1 MTTGVFRSQPSRK
14 SDSAKQRGVTRDT
27 FAHFIQRIV
36 GARGFPPRADQR
48 PNPLTTPPHEP
59 PPLPHR
65 PLLSLRP
72 QRLLFSALRPR
83 NEYPLRQNQASRYRR
98 QDTRSVRA
106 LRDSFRS
113 AKRAYSSSR
122 TRRPCSGS
130 RACSSCADSPAPAT
144 GRRARADSARGSRRT
159 RDSPSPFSQCNAHR
173 QHRETDLGP
182 SRECGRLPLRRS
194 HAQYLFNRT
203 RTLPCPRLT
212 RQCDGTRRHCRDR
225 RPSLLVLDQAHRRRW
240 QHQQHGPDRGK
251 VS

>member
-1 MTTGVFRSQPSRK
+1 MTRE
-14 SDSAKQRGVTRDT
+14 T
-27 FAHFIQRIV
+27 FAHFIRRLV
-36 GARGFPPRADQR
+36 GARGFPPHADQR
-48 PNPLTTPPHEP
+48 PNPLTTPSHEP

-83 NEYPLRQNQASRYRR
+83 NAYPLRQNQAPCHRR

-106 LRDSFRS
+106 LRDSSRS
-113 AKRAYSSSR
+113 AKRACSSSR
-122 TRRPCSGS
+122 TRLPCSGS

-144 GRRARADSARGSRRT
+144 GRRARAGSARGSRRT
-159 RDSPSPFSQCNAHR
+159 RDSPGPFSQCNAHR

-182 SRECGRLPLRRS
+182 SREHRRLPLRRS

-203 RTLPCPRLT
+203 RALPSPRLA
-212 RQCDGTRRHCRDR
+212 RQCDRTRGHCRAR

-240 QHQQHGPDRGK
+240 QRQQHGPGRGK